1 MGWRPGLGAVA
12 RDGAVDRADG
22 LCTITGIRSKTI
34 SLEVDA
40 YNRLKATRR
49 AGESFS
55 EVVRRITLP
64 PAKATAADLLAEVK
78 AGTFGQGVNW
88 TAVKHAVAGR
98 RRSRELRSS

>member
-1 MGWRPGLGAVA
+1 MLEDMP
-12 RDGAVDRADG
+12 
-22 LCTITGIRSKTI
+22 SKTI

-64 PAKATAADLLAEVK
+64 PAKATAADLLADLK
-78 AGTFGQGVNW
+78 TGKFGKGVNW
-88 TAVKHAVAGR
+88 AAVKHAAAGR
-98 RRSRELRSS
+98 RRSRELRPV

>member
-1 MGWRPGLGAVA
+1 MP
-12 RDGAVDRADG
+12 
-22 LCTITGIRSKTI
+22 SKTI

-64 PAKATAADLLAEVK
+64 PPKATLADLKKDIDSGKFV
-78 AGTFGQGVNW
+78 QGVDW
-88 TAVKHAVAGR
+88 TAVKRAVANR
-98 RRSRELRSS
+98 RRSRNLHPA